1 MSKGVWYMLFA
12 TLLFSVMQ
20 VLVKFMGE
28 RIPFHELIFFRAI
41 TSFII
46 SYFSL
51 RGLNISIWGN
61 EKKLLILR
69 GLFGVA
75 SLSCF
80 FYALQNAPLASV
92 ITIVNIKPFLIL
104 VVASIILKEK
114 IEPVQLIFFII
125 SFVGI
130 TMVKGFDTRIDT
142 LTLATILGAA
152 LFASIAHTIVRK
164 LKDSDHPI
172 VIIFYF
178 TFVTL
183 PIIGPYTFTHWVTPI
198 GWIEWGCLLSIGVI
212 THFAQ
217 YFLTKAYQAD
227 NVAKISIFYYLGIV
241 FALGFGHFI
250 FDEKYSLDALF
261 GMCVIVGGIVLNV
274 WFTSK
279 RAKIST

>member
-1 MSKGVWYMLFA
+1 MLFA

-20 VLVKFMGE
+20 VLVKYMTHF
-28 RIPFHELIFFRAI
+28 PFYELIFFRAI

-46 SYFSL
+46 SIFSL
-51 RGLNISIWGN
+51 RTLNISVWGN
-61 EKKLLILR
+61 NKTLLIFR
-69 GLFGVA
+69 GVFGVA

-80 FYALQNAPLASV
+80 FYALQHAPLASV

-104 VVASIILKEK
+104 LVASVVLKEK
-114 IEPVQLIFFII
+114 VSPIQLLFFVI

-130 TMVKGFDTRIDT
+130 LMVKGFDSRIDT
-142 LTLATILGAA
+142 FTLLAILGAA

-164 LKDSDHPI
+164 LKDSDHPL

-183 PIIGPYTFTHWVTPI
+183 PLIGPFAIRDWVMPSAVS
-198 GWIEWGCLLSIGVI
+198 EWLMLLSIGLV

-217 YFLTKAYQAD
+217 YFLTKAYQSD

-241 FALGFGHFI
+241 FALGFGHFL
-250 FDEKYSLDALF
+250 FDEKYTMLTLA
-261 GMCVIVGGIVLNV
+261 GMGVIIGGIVLNV
-274 WFTSK
+274 WYSK
-279 RAKIST
+279 NHSV